1 MRSHSCTV
9 NDMAICLNCGQ
20 KSKLPGELCACG
32 KAYTV
37 CDDQQKDPLGL
48 LGQLLAGKFVPIA
61 LKKAEKSTLTYE
73 MYQQVVDRKLT
84 LTVVRPQL
92 YAQAKIQGI
101 VKSFIDNYA
110 NVKQQNTPT
119 LLEVIELPE
128 NQTLAITTDAFR
140 GDKLPD
146 YQKNNPI
153 EAIEAIHI
161 IHQML
166 QATAALHNN
175 HLRMP
180 HIGPQDVRIIRSGH
194 DHNFVRLRGFFENA
208 LTYSEEQ
215 TSPRE
220 DVADVAQIALSIL
233 TEKPL
238 PIASFELPPDRAY
251 LAPIVQLF
259 LAAASNYETCT
270 EMLNAFETAF
280 DLNTRDY
287 EKPKQ
292 TNLSE
297 LSTPPSKTK
306 NRTPVPF
313 DQIIWMHRPPQSDF

>member
-1 MRSHSCTV
+1 
-9 NDMAICLNCGQ
+9 
-20 KSKLPGELCACG
+20 
-32 KAYTV
+32 
-37 CDDQQKDPLGL
+37 
-48 LGQLLAGKFVPIA
+48 
-61 LKKAEKSTLTYE
+61 
-73 MYQQVVDRKLT
+73 MYQLVVDRKLT
-84 LTVVRPQL
+84 LTVVRPLL
-92 YAQAKIQGI
+92 YAQPKIQGL

-128 NQTLAITTDAFR
+128 NHTLAITTDAFR
-140 GDKLPD
+140 GEMLPD
-146 YQKNNPI
+146 YQKHNPI

-166 QATAALHNN
+166 QATAALHSN

-180 HIGPQDVRIIRSGH
+180 HIEPQHVRIIRSGH
-194 DHNFVRLRGFFENA
+194 DHNFVRIRGVLENG
-208 LTYSEEQ
+208 LTFSEEQ
-215 TSPRE
+215 TTTRD

-238 PIASFELPPDRAY
+238 PITSFELPPDRSY

-259 LAAASNYETCT
+259 LAASSNYETCT